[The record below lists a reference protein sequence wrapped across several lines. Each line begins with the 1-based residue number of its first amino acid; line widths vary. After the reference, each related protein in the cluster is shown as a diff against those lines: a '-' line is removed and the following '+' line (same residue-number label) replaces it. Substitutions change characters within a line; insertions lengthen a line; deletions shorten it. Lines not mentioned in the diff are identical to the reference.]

1 MDHKYLKKGSAK
13 DIVPLIKAAG
23 FSYLPA
29 GKRGGYVFDTT
40 VGADRFTRG
49 EEVVPVA
56 VLDKKGIRAYDPHGE
71 YSPSSREART
81 RLVDVLSRAEA

>member
-1 MDHKYLKKGSAK
+1 MDHKYLKKGRAK
-13 DIVPLIKAAG
+13 DMVPLIKAAG

-29 GKRGGYVFDTT
+29 GKSGGYVFDTT

-56 VLDKKGIRAYDPHGE
+56 VLDKKGIRAYDFDP
-71 YSPSSREART
+71 PSREART